1 MSSQSNPIY
10 ILYKMTILYGLQ
22 PPLGITDSQKIC
34 KRKLF
39 ICFENFVTSLALKYY
54 KTEFQGQ
61 LFPSDLVYVIP
72 V

>member
-39 ICFENFVTSLALKYY
+39 ICFENFVTSLALK
-54 KTEFQGQ
+54 FQGQ